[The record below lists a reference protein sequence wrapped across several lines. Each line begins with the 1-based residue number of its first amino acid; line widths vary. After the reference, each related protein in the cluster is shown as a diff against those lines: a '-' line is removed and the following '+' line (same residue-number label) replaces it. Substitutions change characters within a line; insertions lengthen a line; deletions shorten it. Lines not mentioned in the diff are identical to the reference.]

1 MTLEKISLPVIP
13 YQGNK
18 GEHILKL
25 FRKGMRKMMSNYVK
39 LQITFTGRK
48 LGTTFPIKDDIVY

>member
-1 MTLEKISLPVIP
+1 
-13 YQGNK
+13 
-18 GEHILKL
+18 
-25 FRKGMRKMMSNYVK
+25 MMSYNVK

>member
-1 MTLEKISLPVIP
+1 
-13 YQGNK
+13 
-18 GEHILKL
+18 
-25 FRKGMRKMMSNYVK
+25 MRKMMFNSVK